1 MAFYTSQGWRQ
12 QPSLQRAEAGQVHSD
27 PDCELHAMALQTV
40 GLAAPSE
47 PMISLQVLLRL
58 QEAELPRLKLQLQQ
72 HQIQ

>member
-1 MAFYTSQGWRQ
+1 
-12 QPSLQRAEAGQVHSD
+12 
-27 PDCELHAMALQTV
+27 MALQTV